1 MAEELELEE
10 ELEESEE
17 ESEDESDLDYKSLY
31 EAEKAK
37 ADKSEND
44 RRAARGSLR
53 SQQERDDVIYGLE
66 DKVSALGSSLNIFI
80 KNVSKSGEMEG
91 LQQEIAEADAQT
103 AQKAAVRD
111 FTTQYSNAHE
121 MLMEAW
127 KDDDGNSVFDPNSA
141 DIKDFVAEWNEAH
154 SKGDIATLFMLTT
167 EAHKERRQF
176 DRQQVTSVDKEE
188 KTVKRKARQK
198 AGSLD
203 LGPASGGS
211 SSSEKSAL
219 QKIEDGLKKHDIIV
233 ARS

>member
-10 ELEESEE
+10 LEESEE
-17 ESEDESDLDYKSLY
+17 TEDESDLDYKSLY

-53 SQQERDDVIYGLE
+53 SQQERDDVVNGLD
-66 DKVSALGSSLNIFI
+66 DKVSALTNSMNIFI
-80 KNVSKSGEMEG
+80 KNVAKSGEIEG
-91 LQQEIAEADAQT
+91 LQQEIAEADTQAAQT
-103 AQKAAVRD
+103 RANRD

-121 MLMEAW
+121 MLLEAIN
-127 KDDDGNSVFDPNSA
+127 DEDGNPVLDTKSA
-141 DIKDFVAEWNEAH
+141 EMSDFVAEWNEAH
-154 SKGDIATLFMLTT
+154 KKGDIATLFKLTT
-167 EAHKERRQF
+167 EATMERRRF
-176 DRQQVTSVDKEE
+176 DRQQATSVDKEE
-188 KTVKRKARQK
+188 KTAKRKARQK

-219 QKIEDGLKKHDIIV
+219 QKIEDGLAKYDFKI